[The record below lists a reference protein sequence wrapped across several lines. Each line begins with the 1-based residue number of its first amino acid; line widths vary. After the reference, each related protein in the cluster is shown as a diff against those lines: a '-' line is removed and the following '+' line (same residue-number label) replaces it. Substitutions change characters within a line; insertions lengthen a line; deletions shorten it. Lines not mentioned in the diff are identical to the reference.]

1 MVINLPCHSKS
12 NPCELSGTKPPR
24 FFMIEQIRTLKR
36 YWKAGRSLEHFDPAL
51 FPYRGG
57 PVWHRDY
64 VNGFV
69 LKMAEFPLP
78 RTARCIVD
86 IGANVGLFSKAAELF
101 CPAARILAVEPSRM
115 AFDALRARCG
125 SRVEAVRAAV
135 GAAVGEATLHIATQ
149 LASSTLLPPSDSMNG
164 LFEGNIKPTGAT
176 EVVPLTTLDKLHRD
190 ASLGQI
196 DLLKIDV
203 EGFEPEVIE
212 GGRETIARHVDRV
225 MLEVSFARLGSEKAL
240 ALLRSFFQA
249 GFKLAHVTDVS
260 RSMALPA
267 APVAQMDVYFS
278 R

>member
-1 MVINLPCHSKS
+1 
-12 NPCELSGTKPPR
+12 
-24 FFMIEQIRTLKR
+24 MIEQIRTLRR

-101 CPAARILAVEPSRM
+101 CPAARILAVEPSRE
-115 AFDALRARCG
+115 AFDELRARCG

-135 GAAVGEATLHIATQ
+135 GAAVGEATLHVATQ
-149 LASSTLLPPSDSMNG
+149 LASSTLLPPG
-164 LFEGNIKPTGAT
+164 AEIEGILGGQIKPTGAT
-176 EVVPLTTLDKLHRD
+176 EVVPLITLDKLHSD
-190 ASLGQI
+190 ANLGRV

-203 EGFEPEVIE
+203 EGFEPEVVE
-212 GGRETIARHVDRV
+212 GGQETIAHHVDRV
-225 MLEVSFARLGSEKAL
+225 MLEVSFARLGSEKAM
-240 ALLRSFFQA
+240 ALLQSFFQL
-249 GFKLAHVTDVS
+249 GFTLANVTDIHRVTEL
-260 RSMALPA
+260 RA
-267 APVAQMDVYFS
+267 APVAQLDVYFTHT
-278 R
+278 RLAGA